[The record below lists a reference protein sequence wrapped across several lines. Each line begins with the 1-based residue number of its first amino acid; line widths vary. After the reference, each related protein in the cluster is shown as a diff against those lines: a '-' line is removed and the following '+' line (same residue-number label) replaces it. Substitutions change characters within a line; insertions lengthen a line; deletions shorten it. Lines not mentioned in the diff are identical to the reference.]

1 MKNLITSLFLT
12 LISVIGLYLISALEV
27 ALFSIELARNGNSL
41 QGSKKWLVK
50 AVSHAGDL
58 ESFLLVTKIIFIF
71 LFVTS
76 LHYYLIQLNFS
87 SLWTLIITEGLFIS
101 VVIVLLLNVLP
112 SSAVNWRRED
122 VLKNSR
128 VMRVVYILTFPFK
141 VIAKLLLNLILNL
154 AGMKGVKSLAVQK
167 QLAYIADDQSSNKI
181 EDEERLMIK
190 HIIDFVETTVRE
202 VMVPRIDIVYV
213 NANSNYLEVIEVIN
227 KHGHSRIPLYGEN
240 IDDIVGILY
249 AKDLLLALGDS
260 PDNAINLLEICRSP
274 YFVPESKLV
283 SDLLEEFKHQRVHI
297 AVVVDEYG
305 GVAGIVTMEDL
316 LEEIIG
322 EIQDEYDMEEE
333 LINKVDSNVWLVNGR
348 ISIDELAELLD
359 IEIEYEDAE
368 TVGGLIYDLIG
379 AIPKP
384 GEKVNFEDKITFIVD
399 QVDGQRI
406 KSIKVIKKFKD

>member
-27 ALFSIELARNGNSL
+27 ALFSIELAKNGNSL

-50 AVSHAGDL
+50 AVSNAGDL
-58 ESFLLVTKIIFIF
+58 ESFLLVSKIIFIF

-128 VMRVVYILTFPFK
+128 VIRVVYILTFPFK

-167 QLAYIADDQSSNKI
+167 QLAYIADDQSSTKI

-202 VMVPRIDIVYV
+202 VMVPRIDMVYMS
-213 NANSNYLEVIEVIN
+213 ANSNYLEVIDVIN

-240 IDDIVGILY
+240 IDDIVGIIY

-260 PDNAINLLEICRSP
+260 NNNEINLLEICRKP

-333 LINKVDSNVWLVNGR
+333 LINKLDSNVWLVNGR
-348 ISIDELAELLD
+348 VSIDELAELLD

-384 GEKVNFEDKITFIVD
+384 GEKVNFEDKISFIVD

-406 KSIKVIKKFKD
+406 KSIKVIKKI

>member
-128 VMRVVYILTFPFK
+128 VIRVVYILTFPFK

>member
-12 LISVIGLYLISALEV
+12 LISIIGLYLISALEV
-27 ALFSIELARNGNSL
+27 ALFSIELAKNGNSL

-50 AVSHAGDL
+50 AISNAGDL
-58 ESFLLVTKIIFIF
+58 ESFLLVSKIIVIF

-128 VMRVVYILTFPFK
+128 VIKVVYILTFPFK
-141 VIAKLLLNLILNL
+141 IIAKLLLNLILNL
-154 AGMKGVKSLAVQK
+154 AGIKGVKSLAVQK
-167 QLAYIADDQSSNKI
+167 QLAYIADDQSSTKI

-202 VMVPRIDIVYV
+202 VMVPRIDMIYV
-213 NANSNYLEVIEVIN
+213 SANSNYLEVIDVIN
-227 KHGHSRIPLYGEN
+227 KHGHSRIPLYREN

-260 PDNAINLLEICRSP
+260 NNNEINLLEICRKP
-274 YFVPESKLV
+274 YYVPESKLV
-283 SDLLEEFKHQRVHI
+283 SDLLEEFKRQRVHI

-333 LINKVDSNVWLVNGR
+333 LINKLDSNVWLVNGR
-348 ISIDELAELLD
+348 VSIDELAELLD

-384 GEKVNFEDKITFIVD
+384 GEKVNFEDKISFIVD

-406 KSIKVIKKFKD
+406 KSIKVIKKI

>member
-41 QGSKKWLVK
+41 QDSKKWLVK
-50 AVSHAGDL
+50 AVSNAGDL
-58 ESFLLVTKIIFIF
+58 ESFLLVSKIIFIF

-128 VMRVVYILTFPFK
+128 VIRVVYILAFPFK

-167 QLAYIADDQSSNKI
+167 QLAYIADDQSSTKI

-202 VMVPRIDIVYV
+202 VMVPRIDMVYMS
-213 NANSNYLEVIEVIN
+213 ANSNYLEVIDVIN

-240 IDDIVGILY
+240 IDDIVGIIY

-260 PDNAINLLEICRSP
+260 NNNEINLLEICRKP
-274 YFVPESKLV
+274 YYVPESKLV
-283 SDLLEEFKHQRVHI
+283 SDLLEEFKRQRVHI

-333 LINKVDSNVWLVNGR
+333 LINKLDSNVWLVNGR
-348 ISIDELAELLD
+348 VSIDELAELLD
-359 IEIEYEDAE
+359 IEIEYEEAE

-384 GEKVNFEDKITFIVD
+384 GEKVNFEDKISFIVD

-406 KSIKVIKKFKD
+406 KAIKVIKKI

>member
-41 QGSKKWLVK
+41 QDSKKWLVK
-50 AVSHAGDL
+50 AVSNAGDL
-58 ESFLLVTKIIFIF
+58 ESFLLVSKIIFIF

-76 LHYYLIQLNFS
+76 LHYYLIQLDFS

-128 VMRVVYILTFPFK
+128 VIRAVYILTFPFK

-167 QLAYIADDQSSNKI
+167 QLAYIADDQSSTKI

-202 VMVPRIDIVYV
+202 VMVPRIDMVYMS
-213 NANSNYLEVIEVIN
+213 ANSNYLEVIDVIN

-240 IDDIVGILY
+240 IDDIVGIIY

-260 PDNAINLLEICRSP
+260 NNNEINLLEICRKP
-274 YFVPESKLV
+274 YYVPESKLV
-283 SDLLEEFKHQRVHI
+283 SDLLEEFKRQRVHI

-333 LINKVDSNVWLVNGR
+333 LINKLDSNVWLVNGR
-348 ISIDELAELLD
+348 VSIDELAELLD
-359 IEIEYEDAE
+359 IEIEYEEAE

-384 GEKVNFEDKITFIVD
+384 GEKVNFEDKISFIVD

-406 KSIKVIKKFKD
+406 KSIKVIKKI

>member
-12 LISVIGLYLISALEV
+12 LISVIGLYSISALEV
-27 ALFSIELARNGNSL
+27 ALFSIELAKNGNSL

-50 AVSHAGDL
+50 AISNAGDL
-58 ESFLLVTKIIFIF
+58 ESFLLVSKIIFIF

-128 VMRVVYILTFPFK
+128 VIRVVYILTFPFK

-167 QLAYIADDQSSNKI
+167 QLAYIADDQSSTKI

-202 VMVPRIDIVYV
+202 VMVPRIDMVYV
-213 NANSNYLEVIEVIN
+213 SANSNYLEVIDVIN

-240 IDDIVGILY
+240 IDDIIGILY

-260 PDNAINLLEICRSP
+260 NNNEINLLEICRKP

-333 LINKVDSNVWLVNGR
+333 LINKLDSNVWLVNGR
-348 ISIDELAELLD
+348 VSIDELAELLD

-384 GEKVNFEDKITFIVD
+384 GEKVNFEDKISFIVD

-406 KSIKVIKKFKD
+406 KSIKVIKKI

>member
-128 VMRVVYILTFPFK
+128 VIRVVYILTFPFK

-333 LINKVDSNVWLVNGR
+333 LINKLDSNVWLVNGR
-348 ISIDELAELLD
+348 VSIDELAELLD
-359 IEIEYEDAE
+359 IEIEYEEAE